1 VSRTEARPWQPLAT
15 GAVVEGAGLAAA
27 GGAGLLMPLPALGA
41 AVGYLGGSAIILSCC
56 RQPGFG
62 LANLVTLGR
71 VVGTCWVI
79 GLTLQALFGRLG
91 ETGLT
96 LMIIIGSCCLVLDG
110 VDGTVARARGE
121 TSPFG
126 ARFDV
131 ETDAVLLLTLS
142 TAVPVLGVAGWWVL
156 ALGLTR
162 YAYVIASWIGPRRV
176 RAALRIPLPYRY
188 SAKVVAVVQV
198 IALLTVLTM
207 DLTGAA
213 TIAPA
218 VPSLL
223 LVGALAALW
232 WSFGH
237 DVVWQLRAA
246 SC

>member
-1 VSRTEARPWQPLAT
+1 MSFTGPRPWQPLAT

-27 GGAGLLMPLPALGA
+27 GGAGLLMPVPALGA
-41 AVGYLGGSAIILSCC
+41 AAGYLGGSAIILTCWHQ
-56 RQPGFG
+56 RGFG

-96 LMIIIGSCCLVLDG
+96 LMILIGTCCLVLDG

-121 TSPFG
+121 SSPFG

-142 TAVPVLGVAGWWVL
+142 TAVAVLGIAGWWVL

-162 YAYVIASWIGPRRV
+162 YAYVIASFIGPRPI

-198 IALLTVLTM
+198 VALLAVLTM

-213 TIAPA
+213 AMAP
-218 VPSLL
+218 VLPSLV
-223 LVGALAALW
+223 LVGALTALW

-237 DVVWQLRAA
+237 DVFWQLRTA